1 MGATPFMDCVR
12 DVTDVQTAYST
23 AVEQALWE
31 HGHGGYTGTIA
42 EKSGFIEF
50 KMPDGITA
58 EQVIDAIENPK
69 ITKSLNGYEHYEP
82 SEELIQIFGSDANN
96 VYRTYDDKWGP
107 AVALKWKEG
116 NGWVFM
122 GWASC

>member
-1 MGATPFMDCVR
+1 MGATPFMDYVR
-12 DVTDVQTAYST
+12 GVTDVQTAYLS
-23 AVEQALWE
+23 AVQQAQWD
-31 HGHGGYTGTIA
+31 HGHSGYTGTIA

-50 KMPDGITA
+50 KIPESFTA
-58 EQVIDAIENPK
+58 QQVIDAIENPK
-69 ITKSLNGYEHYEP
+69 IIKSPNGYEHYEP
-82 SEELIQIFGSDANN
+82 SDELVEIFGSDAIN

-116 NGWVFM
+116 NGWLFM